1 MNNLKNLQT
10 TILEN
15 LNLIR
20 KPHEVVEVRMLK
32 TKTGTISGYYDN
44 YSKLVQDIQ
53 PYIGKQDVYF
63 SLNPVCQDLIAR
75 SANRLTTYAKTTTSD
90 QDIEKISYILIDL
103 DPVRPSGI
111 SSTDAEKEYAYNK
124 AKDIFQFLADYGWP
138 SPIVAD
144 SGNGYH
150 LLYSVDFA
158 NTNENRELLKQ
169 LLATLDQLFSDDK
182 VHVDKTTFNPARIVK
197 LYGTKACKGD
207 SIEERPHRWSSIIS
221 KPTKLLAVSR

>member
-1 MNNLKNLQT
+1 MKNLKNLQT

-32 TKTGTISGYYDN
+32 TKTGTVSGYYDN

-53 PYIGKQDVYF
+53 SHIGKQDIYF
-63 SLNPVCQDLIAR
+63 SLNPVCQDLVAR

-90 QDIEKISYILIDL
+90 QDIKKISYILIDL

-111 SSTDAEKEYAYNK
+111 SSTDEEKERAFSK
-124 AKDIFQFLADYGWP
+124 LKDIYKFLSDYGWP
-138 SPIVAD
+138 KPIVAD

-158 NTNENRELLKQ
+158 NTNENRDLLKQ
-169 LLATLDQLFSDDK
+169 LLATLDQL
-182 VHVDKTTFNPARIVK
+182 
-197 LYGTKACKGD
+197 Y
-207 SIEERPHRWSSIIS
+207 RPEYTQHLR
-221 KPTKLLAVSR
+221 VSYIF